1 MILKEK
7 EAEAAYRDLGE
18 DAKRAGFLER
28 EREIQVRS
36 DYLLPLKSRK
46 SLVFQLQERLVNFKS
61 KFGLHCLGRDRA
73 FRRFWVFDSVPGL
86 FVEHDDGEVRI
97 GFPLKLLQNNA
108 MISTLAFQVGECRPE
123 ETPWRPDASGPLTE
137 EQATEKARQIM
148 RVGNDQKYSIG

>member
-1 MILKEK
+1 M
-7 EAEAAYRDLGE
+7 
-18 DAKRAGFLER
+18 
-28 EREIQVRS
+28 
-36 DYLLPLKSRK
+36 
-46 SLVFQLQERLVNFKS
+46 FQLQERLVNFKS

-97 GFPLKLLQNNA
+97 GIPLNLLQNNA
-108 MISTLAFQVGECRPE
+108 MISTLAFQVDECRPE

-148 RVGNDQKYSIG
+148 RVGNDQTFVIDDIQV

>member
-1 MILKEK
+1 M
-7 EAEAAYRDLGE
+7 
-18 DAKRAGFLER
+18 
-28 EREIQVRS
+28 
-36 DYLLPLKSRK
+36 
-46 SLVFQLQERLVNFKS
+46 FQLQERLVNFKS

-97 GFPLKLLQNNA
+97 GFPLNQFKKNT

>member
-1 MILKEK
+1 M
-7 EAEAAYRDLGE
+7 
-18 DAKRAGFLER
+18 
-28 EREIQVRS
+28 
-36 DYLLPLKSRK
+36 
-46 SLVFQLQERLVNFKS
+46 
-61 KFGLHCLGRDRA
+61 
-73 FRRFWVFDSVPGL
+73 

-148 RVGNDQKYSIG
+148 RVGNDQTNVMDDIQM